1 MKNLKFRI
9 WDKQL
14 KVFLYQLPEK
24 HHLEW
29 KRFDIQQ
36 FTGLLDK
43 SGKEIYEGDIV
54 RLMKRDKKAVD
65 FDIKPRKDCWL
76 IEDIKEATW
85 LQYYIEQKG
94 DEYKVIGNIYEHASL
109 LDNK

>member
-1 MKNLKFRI
+1 VVNPKT
-9 WDKQL
+9 
-14 KVFLYQLPEK
+14 VG
-24 HHLEW
+24 
-29 KRFDIQQ
+29 Q
-36 FTGLLDK
+36 FTGLKDK
-43 SGKEIYEGDIV
+43 NGKEIYEGDIV